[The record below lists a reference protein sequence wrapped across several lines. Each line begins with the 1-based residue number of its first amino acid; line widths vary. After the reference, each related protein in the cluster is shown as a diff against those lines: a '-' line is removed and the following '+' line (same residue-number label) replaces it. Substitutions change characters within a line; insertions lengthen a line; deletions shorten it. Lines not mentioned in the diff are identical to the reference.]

1 MSTDLV
7 TEQPHW
13 SAEPPRPR
21 RGLQALAIAVVLA
34 LLFAG
39 GFALVRWV
47 IDPNGSTMQPQR
59 SAAPSP
65 PKDAAASVLPS
76 VVLQQTDAAR
86 GNTVQLLPRGDRVV
100 GQATL
105 DLCNGTF
112 PSEAHRTAR
121 LQDALV
127 DAQGNEVL
135 STEAV
140 LYASPSFTTQGF
152 AELRSVVSKCPG
164 SPVRSPVGEPTVTTR
179 FGPAPDGS
187 WAQTPTVERQAYS
200 FTTTDQAGRSAPGLA
215 VYLRRGRAL
224 VGIYFAQPASAP
236 PTVGGQSSV
245 DAIVTLFATRL
256 ARLPASVVGGP

>member
-1 MSTDLV
+1 V
-7 TEQPHW
+7 
-13 SAEPPRPR
+13 
-21 RGLQALAIAVVLA
+21 VVLA

-47 IDPNGSTMQPQR
+47 IDPNGSSTSGQP
-59 SAAPSP
+59 STTPAP
-65 PKDAAASVLPS
+65 PKDAAASVLPGL
-76 VVLQQTDAAR
+76 VLQPTDAAR
-86 GNTVQLLPRGDRVV
+86 GDTVQLLSRGDQV
-100 GQATL
+100 GGQTTL

-112 PSEAHRTAR
+112 ASEAHRTAR
-121 LQDALV
+121 IQDALIG
-127 DAQGNEVL
+127 AQGNEVL

-140 LYASPSFTTQGF
+140 LYSSPSFTTQGF
-152 AELRSVVSKCPG
+152 AELRSVAAKCPG

-187 WAQTPTVERQAYS
+187 WAQTPTVQRQAYS

-224 VGIYFAQPASAP
+224 MGIYFAQPASTP

-245 DAIVTLFATRL
+245 EAIVTLFATRL
-256 ARLPASVVGGP
+256 SRLPASIVGGP